1 MISVLRNIEG
11 DKIKSLNTILK
22 VIEMLEKDFTN
33 DKDINTKDWNVVT
46 NHLIR
51 KYGEIKSIYIKE
63 VDKTEKINKI
73 RFLLDLWN
81 DPDVENMDD
90 DVSKFI
96 KNKLNE
102 LGVKD
107 NEIYK

>member
-33 DKDINTKDWNVVT
+33 DKDIKTNEWNIVLK
-46 NHLIR
+46 HLER
-51 KYGEIKSIYIKE
+51 KYREIKTIYIKE
-63 VDKTEKINKI
+63 VDKNEKTNKI

-81 DPDVENMDD
+81 DPEVENLDD
-90 DVSKFI
+90 DVSRFI

-102 LGVKD
+102 LGVND
-107 NEIYK
+107 DEIY

>member
-1 MISVLRNIEG
+1 MISVLKNIEG

-51 KYGEIKSIYIKE
+51 KYREIKSIYIKE
-63 VDKTEKINKI
+63 VDKSEKINKI

-81 DPDVENMDD
+81 DPEIENMDD
-90 DVSKFI
+90 DVSRFI